1 MADKTGRWR
10 RIFGIVAVVALLGGI
25 GLVVANYD
33 HTTEFIARLAPG
45 VQDSAH
51 STDGGHAHG
60 ASGHAHGPGGHG
72 PGGDGPTVA
81 TTVWADEADVFLERP
96 YAVAGHPF
104 EMLVHV
110 TVIRDGAPVTEGSL
124 TVEAQLPGS
133 SSVQVSEKKV
143 GPARTGIFIPNILFA
158 KPGIYQ
164 AWLDVESPQLEG
176 GSERIELPQ
185 VKVYMSDKAALAAFE
200 RAEEAEAADA
210 IVFLKE
216 QQWRVGLTTVEA
228 EEREL
233 VERLVAPGR
242 VIAPPGAGAVVN
254 SPVAGRIAPPP
265 GGRFVQVGEKVDRGR
280 LLGLIEPA
288 IAGAD
293 AVELVANQ
301 AQLQSL
307 DADLAIKQLDL
318 ETQIHNAELAV
329 ARAQE
334 VHDRKSNLAEQ
345 GIIPGKDLLLAQH
358 ELALAEGRLSGL
370 IELRGPYASARQRLS
385 SVLGQKQSAG
395 DVGQQ
400 PGDMR
405 VTLRSPIA
413 GTVVEVATT
422 SGELTAA
429 GENLFRVLNLD
440 TLWIEA
446 NISEYDLAKVQQAP
460 GASYRLAAYPDKIVS
475 IADRGGRLI
484 DVGAEVDPDTRTV
497 PIRYE
502 VSNDD
507 GLLRVGMFADLLIET
522 HQRERALAVPKDAIM
537 DEAGQA
543 VIYVQLGGESFQRR
557 PVRLGIRDADLVEIR
572 EGLEA
577 GERVAT
583 KGAYSV
589 RLATL
594 SKQTIGHGHTH

>member
-1 MADKTGRWR
+1 MADKAGSWR
-10 RIFGIVAVVALLGGI
+10 RVVGVAAVVALLVGI
-25 GLVVANYD
+25 GLVVANYN
-33 HTTEFIARLAPG
+33 HAAEFIARLAPG
-45 VQDSAH
+45 GQHSAH
-51 STDGGHAHG
+51 SPDDGHDHGEGAPAHGGHAH
-60 ASGHAHGPGGHG
+60 
-72 PGGDGPTVA
+72 GGDGPTVA
-81 TTVWADEADVFLERP
+81 TTVWAEQADVFLERP
-96 YAVAGHPF
+96 YAVAGHPI

-110 TVIRDGAPVTEGSL
+110 TVIRNGEPVTEGSL
-124 TVEAQLPGS
+124 TVEAEDPDGS
-133 SSVQVSEKKV
+133 RIRVCEKKV
-143 GPARTGIFIPNILFA
+143 EPARTGIFIPEITFP
-158 KPGIYQ
+158 KPGIFQ
-164 AWLDVESPQLEG
+164 TWLQVESPQLDG
-176 GSERIELPQ
+176 GAEKIELPK

-200 RAEEAEAADA
+200 RAEEAEAAGEIA
-210 IVFLKE
+210 FLKE
-216 QQWRVGLTTVEA
+216 QQWRIGLTTVEVG
-228 EEREL
+228 EREL

-254 SPVAGRIAPPP
+254 SPVPGRIAPPP
-265 GGRFVQVGEKVDRGR
+265 GGRFVQVGEKVEQGR

-293 AVELVANQ
+293 AVQLVANQ

-318 ETQIHNAELAV
+318 ETQIRNAELAV
-329 ARAQE
+329 ARAQD
-334 VHDRKSNLAEQ
+334 VHDRKNNLVEQ

-358 ELALAEGRLSGL
+358 ELALAEGRLGGL
-370 IELRGPYASARQRLS
+370 VELRSPYASARQRLS
-385 SVLGQKQSAG
+385 SVLGQMQSTG
-395 DVGQQ
+395 DVGQE

-429 GENLFRVLNLD
+429 GEKLFRILNLD

-446 NISEYDLAKVQQAP
+446 NISEYDLANVQQAP
-460 GASYRLAAYPDKIVS
+460 GASYRLAAYPDQIVS
-475 IADRGGRLI
+475 IADRGGHLI

-502 VSNDD
+502 VVNHD
-507 GLLRVGMFADLLIET
+507 GLLRVGMFADLLVET
-522 HQRERALAVPKDAIM
+522 RRREKALAVPNDAIM

-543 VIYVQLGGESFQRR
+543 VVYVQLGGESFQRR

-572 EGLEA
+572 EGLTA

>member
-1 MADKTGRWR
+1 MADKTGSWR
-10 RIFGIVAVVALLGGI
+10 RIFGVVAVVALMVGI
-25 GLVVANYD
+25 GLVVANYN
-33 HTTEFIARLAPG
+33 HAAEFIARLAPG
-45 VQDSAH
+45 GRDSGH
-51 STDGGHAHG
+51 SPDDGHDHGEGAPSHGGHAH
-60 ASGHAHGPGGHG
+60 
-72 PGGDGPTVA
+72 GGDGPTVA
-81 TTVWADEADVFLERP
+81 TTVWAEKADVFLERP

-124 TVEAQLPGS
+124 TVEAQLPGN
-133 SSVQVSEKKV
+133 SSVQVCEKEV
-143 GPARTGIFIPNILFA
+143 GPARTGIFIPKVLFA

-164 AWLDVESPQLEG
+164 AWLDVESPQLDG
-176 GSERIELPQ
+176 GGERIELPQ

-200 RAEEAEAADA
+200 RAEEAEAADEIA
-210 IVFLKE
+210 FLKE
-216 QQWRVGLTTVEA
+216 QQWRIGLTTVEA
-228 EEREL
+228 REREL

-254 SPVAGRIAPPP
+254 SPVAGRISPPP
-265 GGRFVQVGEKVDRGR
+265 GGRFVQVGEKVDQGR

-293 AVELVANQ
+293 AVELVTNQ

-318 ETQIHNAELAV
+318 ETQIRNAELAV
-329 ARAQE
+329 ARAQD
-334 VHDRKSNLAEQ
+334 VHDRKNNLVEQ
-345 GIIPGKDLLLAQH
+345 GIVPGKDLLLAEH
-358 ELALAEGRLSGL
+358 ELALAEARLGGL
-370 IELRGPYASARQRLS
+370 VELRSPYASARQRLS
-385 SVLGQKQSAG
+385 SVIGQMQSTG
-395 DVGQQ
+395 DVSQE
-400 PGDMR
+400 PGDLR

-422 SGELTAA
+422 SGELTPA
-429 GENLFRVLNLD
+429 GEKLFRVLNLD

-460 GASYRLAAYPDKIVS
+460 GASYRLAAYPDEIVP

-484 DVGAEVDPDTRTV
+484 NVGAEVDPDTRTV

-502 VSNDD
+502 VLNHD
-507 GLLRVGMFADLLIET
+507 GLLRVGMFADLLVET
-522 HQRERALAVPKDAIM
+522 RRREKTLAVPKEAIM
-537 DEAGQA
+537 DEAGQT

-557 PVRLGIRDADLVEIR
+557 PVRLGIRDAELVEIR

-577 GERVAT
+577 GERVAI

-594 SKQTIGHGHTH
+594 SRQSIGHGHTH